1 MVRNILIA
9 AALATSFAMPAFAA
23 STTSTSTSTTTPKP
37 APKHY
42 FVELVGGV
50 CKISPA
56 LAAAPKLTAP
66 DKLEPATVGYK
77 SLASAKA
84 DLAKLVKAKTCKTA

>member
-1 MVRNILIA
+1 MIRNVLLVG
-9 AALATSFAMPAFAA
+9 ALAASFAMPAFAA
-23 STTSTSTSTTTPKP
+23 SSTSTPAPKP

-42 FVELVGGV
+42 YVEDVGGI
-50 CKISPA
+50 CKVSDA
-56 LAAAPKLTAP
+56 MAAAPKLTAP
-66 DKLEPATVGYK
+66 DKLEPATAGYK

>member
-9 AALATSFAMPAFAA
+9 TALAASFAMPAFAA
-23 STTSTSTSTTTPKP
+23 STTPAPKP
-37 APKHY
+37 APKLY
-42 FVELVGGV
+42 FVEMVGGV
-50 CKISPA
+50 CKVSDA
-56 LAAAPKLTAP
+56 LAAAPTLTAP
-66 DKLEPATVGYK
+66 DKIEPAIAGYK

>member
-9 AALATSFAMPAFAA
+9 GALAASFAMPAFAA
-23 STTSTSTSTTTPKP
+23 SSTSTTPAPKP
-37 APKHY
+37 APKLY
-42 FVELVGGV
+42 FVEMVGGI
-50 CKISPA
+50 CKVSDA
-56 LAAAPKLTAP
+56 MAAAPTLTAP
-66 DKLEPATVGYK
+66 DKLEPATAGYK

>member
-9 AALATSFAMPAFAA
+9 GALAVSFAMPAFAA
-23 STTSTSTSTTTPKP
+23 TTTAPAKPKP
-37 APKHY
+37 AAKLY
-42 FVELVGGV
+42 FVEMVGGV
-50 CKISPA
+50 CKVSEA
-56 LAAAPKLTAP
+56 MTAAPTLTAP
-66 DKLEPATVGYK
+66 DMIEPATAGYK